1 MSIICLLMSFSVS
14 LILGNGALLISDPII
29 SMLLPNDPVG
39 IEVAKVRIAWV
50 LSLYFICAID
60 SVLSF
65 SMRAFGYPI
74 LPMINSLVSVIMLR
88 AAWMT
93 WVYPYMTFTGDP
105 VVDIMNVYKC
115 YMCSWVVSL
124 VVQIILFVPVYVRY
138 LKGKGKK
145 I

>member
-1 MSIICLLMSFSVS
+1 MRV
-14 LILGNGALLISDPII
+14 
-29 SMLLPNDPVG
+29 
-39 IEVAKVRIAWV
+39 AWV
-50 LSLYFICAID
+50 LSLYFVCAID

-88 AAWMT
+88 AAWMA

-138 LKGKGKK
+138 LKGKVKK